1 MKLIQL
7 FGKKKINENYK
18 SNLISP
24 ISLIS
29 INNYIITTSGNGN
42 INAFD
47 FDGNL
52 IWSKNFYMT
61 IKTPSFILN
70 DLVLILLNDGNLI
83 ALNHSDGSIEW
94 NFNKEYEKIP
104 SYYGGKFYNYRNNLF
119 VVSPKNNLLFIDNL
133 LYKYSDLEKNF
144 FEIFEPF
151 NQDNFDYD
159 INVYTHNDNL
169 IIIENNKFYSLYDMF
184 TNEIKILRNK
194 LPSNKYI
201 NILNNSIFLLNN
213 KNEIILINSI
223 TSNTF

>member
-1 MKLIQL
+1 MISNPILLNDSIFLIDNNSTLTRLNYETNSIVWQ
-7 FGKKKINENYK
+7 KKINENYK

-94 NFNKEYEKIP
+94 NFNK
-104 SYYGGKFYNYRNNLF
+104 L
-119 VVSPKNNLLFIDNL
+119 
-133 LYKYSDLEKNF
+133 
-144 FEIFEPF
+144 
-151 NQDNFDYD
+151 
-159 INVYTHNDNL
+159 
-169 IIIENNKFYSLYDMF
+169 
-184 TNEIKILRNK
+184 
-194 LPSNKYI
+194 
-201 NILNNSIFLLNN
+201 
-213 KNEIILINSI
+213 
-223 TSNTF
+223 

>member
-1 MKLIQL
+1 M
-7 FGKKKINENYK
+7 INFW
-18 SNLISP
+18 
-24 ISLIS
+24 S
-29 INNYIITTSGNGN
+29 I
-42 INAFD
+42 
-47 FDGNL
+47 
-52 IWSKNFYMT
+52 
-61 IKTPSFILN
+61 
-70 DLVLILLNDGNLI
+70 
-83 ALNHSDGSIEW
+83 
-94 NFNKEYEKIP
+94 
-104 SYYGGKFYNYRNNLF
+104 

-223 TSNTF
+223 TSNTFWISNIDKYLNKKNQIIKVIESNNYINIFLDNGNIIKVNSNNGTIQNINKLKINGIKKVYFHDNYILFITKKAGLHLYK